1 MLTFLDVDVLG
12 YGTGV
17 APVRFALQMKG
28 HTGVEVGVMIVDAKW
43 HDGVRFVAVRAR
55 DTAGAMR
62 AFLFVSNEAR

>member
-1 MLTFLDVDVLG
+1 M
-12 YGTGV
+12 
-17 APVRFALQMKG
+17 
-28 HTGVEVGVMIVDAKW
+28 VGVMIVDAEW